1 MRSNYRKLNAPD
13 FCPGL
18 FFFKKICKKA
28 EKNCKKVLT
37 KASKWCII
45 LVSKEKGQTKP
56 DMKKGDKK

>member
-1 MRSNYRKLNAPD
+1 MRSNYRKKMPRI
-13 FCPGL
+13 FVRGY
-18 FFFKKICKKA
+18 FFKKICKKT